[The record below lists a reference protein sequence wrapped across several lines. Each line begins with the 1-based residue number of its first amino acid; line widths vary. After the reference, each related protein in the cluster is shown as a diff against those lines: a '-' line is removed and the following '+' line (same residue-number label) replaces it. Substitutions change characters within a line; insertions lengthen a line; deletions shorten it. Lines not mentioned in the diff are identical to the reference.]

1 LSTLYLRLPS
11 RAAFDSTAQWE
22 AMGCPYALAD
32 GPGAIRQEGVAALAQ
47 LSALTARASRVVM
60 VVAASD
66 VTLLRVNLPP
76 MSAARQ
82 RAALPNLVEEELV
95 TDPAE
100 CVVVG
105 GALADGLRTVA
116 VTQRAWL
123 ERMARI
129 VLGSGHARIAA
140 VPAQMCLPAPNDHVH
155 GAVLEQDADIEIAL
169 RTAPQEGL
177 GLPLLPDQFSTA
189 AREAIE
195 AALTL
200 AGARPLQLAVPQERF
215 TAYQAAV
222 AELGAAEHVTL
233 TTDAWGPWIAGAM
246 TAGIDL
252 ATGLGAAL
260 APKMNWRPWRWPLVL
275 AALLLLVNIVPLNIE
290 WLRAKREYD
299 MLRASMT
306 QIYRSAFPN
315 ETVVVDPMAQM
326 RQKLAAGRRNA
337 GQAGPEDFTALAAAF
352 GEAWSSAAGGNAPTI
367 AGLEYRDR
375 SLTIKL
381 RPDAQ
386 VPFDKVKAA
395 LSGRALELTAA
406 PEQPGVVVWQLR
418 SAK

>member
-1 LSTLYLRLPS
+1 MSTLYLRLPS

-22 AMGCPYALAD
+22 VMGCPYALAD

-47 LSALTARASRVVM
+47 LSALTARAQRVVM
-60 VVAASD
+60 LIAASD
-66 VTLLRVNLPP
+66 VTLLRVHLPP

-82 RAALPNLVEEELV
+82 RAALPNLVEDQLI

-116 VTQRAWL
+116 VVQRAWL
-123 ERMARI
+123 ERMAKI

-140 VPAQMCLPAPNDHVH
+140 VPAQLCLPPPDQELHA
-155 GAVLEQDADIEIAL
+155 AVLEQDADIEIAL
-169 RTAPQEGL
+169 RTAPQEGI

-189 AREAIE
+189 AREAVE
-195 AALTL
+195 AVLAL
-200 AGARPLQLAVPQERF
+200 AGAQAVRLAVPAERF
-215 TAYQAAV
+215 AVYQQAV
-222 AELGAAEHVTL
+222 AEIGAQERIAL
-233 TTDAWGPWIAGAM
+233 QADAWGLWIAGAAG
-246 TAGIDL
+246 AGIDL
-252 ATGLGAAL
+252 ASGLGAAL
-260 APKMNWRPWRWPLVL
+260 APKLNWKPWRWPLVL

-290 WLRAKREYD
+290 WLRAKREAD

-326 RQKLAAGRRNA
+326 RQKIAAGRRNA
-337 GQAGPEDFTALAAAF
+337 GQAGPEDFSALAAAF
-352 GEAWSSAAGGNAPTI
+352 GEAWNGAAQGNAPTI

-375 SLTIKL
+375 SLYVKL
-381 RPDAQ
+381 RPEAQ
-386 VPFDKVKAA
+386 VPFDAVKAA
-395 LSGRALELTAA
+395 LAARRLELVAA